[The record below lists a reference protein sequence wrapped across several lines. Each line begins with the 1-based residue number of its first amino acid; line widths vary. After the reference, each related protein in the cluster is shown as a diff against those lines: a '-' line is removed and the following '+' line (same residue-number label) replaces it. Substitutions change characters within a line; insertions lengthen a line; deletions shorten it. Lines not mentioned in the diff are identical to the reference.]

1 MPTQQRRPT
10 PSPQRRPAAGSRSG
24 RRIPP
29 VLIRTYDTIRSNI
42 LLRNFVMALCIGII
56 LYFVINLCLGI
67 YTRHGQKFVVP
78 QMIGHTLSEA
88 ETMAAKGE
96 LRIEV
101 IDSLYMPKQ
110 KPGQILDQSPKPGMG
125 VKKGRRIFLTVNASR
140 PRTDVIPY
148 VTGYSLRQ
156 AKNMLETRGFEIEK
170 LVYRSDMATNN
181 VLDELYKGKSITRAA
196 RTEAELGSGITLVVG
211 LNLSSPL
218 PRIPKVIGLT
228 LREAKSRL
236 WEIGLNVGR
245 IRYDSGIDGTEIE
258 NARVYR
264 QEPNQ
269 QSRTDY
275 GGKISLWLT
284 LDSRKIAS
292 SSKESDAAARR
303 YAVDEE
309 EEEANAMQLP
319 EGETDG
325 R

>member
-1 MPTQQRRPT
+1 MPPRPV
-10 PSPQRRPAAGSRSG
+10 RPNPERGPRKNNDSILT
-24 RRIPP
+24 RI
-29 VLIRTYDTIRSNI
+29 YDTIRGNV
-42 LLRNFVMALCIGII
+42 LLRNIVMAVCLGII
-56 LYFVINLCLGI
+56 LYFIVNLCLNI
-67 YTRHGQKFVVP
+67 YTRHGQKFIVP
-78 QMIGHTLSEA
+78 AMIGHTIDEA
-88 ETMAAKGE
+88 RAMSTEGE
-96 LRIEV
+96 LKLEV

-110 KPGQILDQSPKPGMG
+110 EPGVILDQSPKPGMG
-125 VKKGRRIFLTVNASR
+125 VKSGRRVFLTINASR
-140 PRTDVIPY
+140 PRMEVIPY

-181 VLDELYKGKSITRAA
+181 VLDELYLGKSITEGS

-211 LNLSSPL
+211 VNQSSPL

-236 WEIGLNVGR
+236 WEVGLNVGR
-245 IRYDSGIDGTEIE
+245 VRYDSGIADADMDD
-258 NARVYR
+258 ARVYR

-284 LDSRKIAS
+284 LDTQKIAT

-303 YAVDEE
+303 YVEE
-309 EEEANAMQLP
+309 EEEMEPDA
-319 EGETDG
+319 EGMMEEEPDEL
-325 R
+325 

>member
-1 MPTQQRRPT
+1 MPTPQRHPT
-10 PSPQRRPAAGSRSG
+10 PKPQRRPAAGSRN
-24 RRIPP
+24 RRHIPP
-29 VLIRTYDTIRSNI
+29 ILIRIYDTIRGNI
-42 LLRNFVMALCIGII
+42 LLRNLVMALCLGII
-56 LYFVINLCLGI
+56 LYFIINLSLGI
-67 YTRHGQKFVVP
+67 YTRHGQKFIVP
-78 QMIGHTLSEA
+78 QMIGHTLTEA

-110 KPGQILDQSPKPGMG
+110 RPGQILDQSPKPGMG
-125 VKKGRRIFLTVNASR
+125 VKKGRRIFLTINASR
-140 PRTDVIPY
+140 PRMDIIPY

-156 AKNMLETRGFEIEK
+156 AKNMLETKGFEIEK

-181 VLDELYKGKSITRAA
+181 VLDELYNGISITQGS
-196 RTEAELGSGITLVVG
+196 RTEAELGSGITLIVG
-211 LNLSSPL
+211 VNHSSPL

-236 WEIGLNVGR
+236 WEVGLNVGR
-245 IRYDSGIDGTEIE
+245 IRYDSGIDGTETE
-258 NARVYR
+258 DARVYR

-284 LDSRKIAS
+284 LDTRKITS

-303 YAVDEE
+303 YAVEE
-309 EEEANAMQLP
+309 EEEETGDMQL
-319 EGETDG
+319 EEEADA

>member
-1 MPTQQRRPT
+1 MVTMQRPN
-10 PSPQRRPAAGSRSG
+10 PPPVRRPAPRQRPKRRQPSFP
-24 RRIPP
+24 RRI
-29 VLIRTYDTIRSNI
+29 YDTIRGNV
-42 LLRNFVMALCIGII
+42 LLRNIVMAFCLGII
-56 LYFVINLCLGI
+56 LYFIINLCLSI
-67 YTRHGQKFVVP
+67 YTRHGQKFIVP
-78 QMIGHTLSEA
+78 TLIGHTVAEA
-88 ETMAAKGE
+88 DAMAAKGE
-96 LRIEV
+96 LRLEV

-110 KPGQILDQSPKPGMG
+110 KPGTILDQSPKPGMG
-125 VKKGRRIFLTVNASR
+125 VKSGRRVFLTVNASR
-140 PRTDVIPY
+140 PRTDIIPY

-156 AKNMLETRGFEIEK
+156 AKNMLETKGFEIEK

-181 VLDELYKGKSITRAA
+181 VLDQQYEGRSVTQGS

-211 LNLSSPL
+211 VNHSSPL

-236 WEIGLNVGR
+236 WEVGLNVGR
-245 IRYDSGIDGTEIE
+245 VRHDSGIDDADLDD
-258 NARVYR
+258 ARVYR

-275 GGKISLWLT
+275 GGNISLWLT
-284 LDSRKIAS
+284 LDTQKIAR

-309 EEEANAMQLP
+309 ETESENAPEE
-319 EGETDG
+319 ETADE

>member
-1 MPTQQRRPT
+1 MSTPQRRPT
-10 PSPQRRPAAGSRSG
+10 PPAPRRQGAPRKKKKVL
-24 RRIPP
+24 P
-29 VLIRTYDTIRSNI
+29 VLTRIYDTIRRNI
-42 LLRNFVMALCIGII
+42 ILRNLVMAICLGII

-67 YTRHGQKFVVP
+67 YTRHGQKFIVP
-78 QMIGHTLSEA
+78 NMIGHTLSDA
-88 ETMAAKGE
+88 QRMAAEGE
-96 LRIEV
+96 LRLEV

-110 KPGQILDQSPKPGMG
+110 KPGMILDQSPKPGMG
-125 VKKGRRIFLTVNASR
+125 VKSGRSVFLTVNASR

-156 AKNMLETRGFEIEK
+156 AKNLLENRGFEIEK

-181 VLDELYKGKSITRAA
+181 VLDELYKGKSITQGS

-211 LNLSSPL
+211 VNHSSPL

-236 WEIGLNVGR
+236 WEVGLNVGNVK
-245 IRYDSGIDGTEIE
+245 YDSGIAGTETE
-258 NARVYR
+258 DARVYR

-275 GGKISLWLT
+275 GGKVSLWMT
-284 LDSRKIAS
+284 LDAQKIAS
-292 SSKESDAAARR
+292 SSKSSDAAARR

-309 EEEANAMQLP
+309 ETEEGTTLE
-319 EGETDG
+319 EGADEL
-325 R
+325 

>member
-1 MPTQQRRPT
+1 MPPRPSQPT
-10 PSPQRRPAAGSRSG
+10 PERGQRNKKSGS
-24 RRIPP
+24 I
-29 VLIRTYDTIRSNI
+29 LIRIYDTIRGNV
-42 LLRNFVMALCIGII
+42 LLRNIVMAVCLGII
-56 LYFVINLCLGI
+56 LYFVVNLCLNI
-67 YTRHGQKFVVP
+67 YTRHGQKFIVP
-78 QMIGHTLSEA
+78 TMIGHTIDEA
-88 ETMAAKGE
+88 RTMGTEGE
-96 LRIEV
+96 LQLEV

-110 KPGQILDQSPKPGMG
+110 KPGVILDQSPKPGMG
-125 VKKGRRIFLTVNASR
+125 VKSGRRVFLTINASR
-140 PRTDVIPY
+140 PRMEVIPY

-181 VLDELYKGKSITRAA
+181 VLDEMYLGKSITEGS

-211 LNLSSPL
+211 VNQSSPL

-236 WEIGLNVGR
+236 WEVGLNLGR
-245 IRYDSGIDGTEIE
+245 VRYDSGIADADMDD
-258 NARVYR
+258 ARVYR

-284 LDSRKIAS
+284 LDTQKIAT

-303 YAVDEE
+303 YVEE
-309 EEEANAMQLP
+309 EEEMEADA
-319 EGETDG
+319 EGMMEEGGDEL
-325 R
+325 